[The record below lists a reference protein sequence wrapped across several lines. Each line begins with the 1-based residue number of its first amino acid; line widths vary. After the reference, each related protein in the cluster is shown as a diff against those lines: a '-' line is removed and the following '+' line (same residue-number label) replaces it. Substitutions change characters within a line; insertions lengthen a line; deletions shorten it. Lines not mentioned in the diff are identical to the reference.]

1 MTLLR
6 FRYAGSTCP
15 SAIVPPLRALTGLSI
30 SEIFS
35 RVASTRP
42 LLEITPFRKNWREQ
56 RKTLVALAHG
66 IEDGSLPL
74 TVADGANEIES
85 PVSLEMLKNLIQ
97 HFRQIELETQAEM
110 MLENGE
116 FDNPSAFIPIEPD
129 WTR

>member
-1 MTLLR
+1 M
-6 FRYAGSTCP
+6 
-15 SAIVPPLRALTGLSI
+15 VPALRAVTGLSI
-30 SEIFS
+30 SEILS
-35 RVASTRP
+35 RVASARP

-56 RKTLVALAHG
+56 RKTLVTLAHG

-97 HFRQIELETQAEM
+97 HFHQIELETQADM
-110 MLENGE
+110 LLENGE
-116 FDNPSAFIPIEPD
+116 IDDPSEFVPTEPD